1 MVPKWP
7 QVGPWEAKWAQ
18 VTSKLGQVGL
28 KLPFMIVFGT
38 PLDLENSIFALVK
51 MQFSLKSTVAT
62 RRAKMT
68 PKLVPSWSQVGPS
81 WPQVGPKLA
90 QVGPKLAP
98 SWPKLAQVG
107 PSCPHLS
114 RKPNPTEKTQCFGA
128 RISGSANRRLQGGR
142 AGGRGFWGSL
152 PSVNVGFC
160 RVFALATT
168 VHLQIASLHG
178 LSEPWK
184 AQWPDLQWGW
194 RPKTGH

>member
-114 RKPNPTEKTQCFGA
+114 RKPSPTEKTQCFWAG
-128 RISGSANRRLQGGR
+128 ISGSARGPAAGAASRWEGVLGEFTFGKRWVLSGVCVSNNRTSSNR
-142 AGGRGFWGSL
+142 
-152 PSVNVGFC
+152 
-160 RVFALATT
+160 FA
-168 VHLQIASLHG
+168 
-178 LSEPWK
+178 P
-184 AQWPDLQWGW
+184 
-194 RPKTGH
+194 RPQ